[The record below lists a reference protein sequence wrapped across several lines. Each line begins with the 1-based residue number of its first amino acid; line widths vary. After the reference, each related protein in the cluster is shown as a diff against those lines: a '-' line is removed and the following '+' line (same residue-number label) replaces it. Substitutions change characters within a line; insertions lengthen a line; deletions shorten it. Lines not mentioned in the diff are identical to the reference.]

1 MTIESSSA
9 KLKGKDV
16 KGTRLTLLEKQGFVC
31 AICNLECTEDQA
43 VLDHNHKEGYIRA
56 VLHRGCNAV
65 EGKIVNAMRRYAI
78 KDPTAFLLGL
88 VEYHRTHSS
97 NQTNLI
103 HPTFKTP
110 EQRLAATKAR
120 AKKKREALKKSKT
133 TS

>member
-1 MTIESSSA
+1 MNLEPSHT

-16 KGTRLTLLEKQGFVC
+16 KSTRASLLEAQQYKC
-31 AICNLECTEDQA
+31 ALCSLECSAEQA

-65 EGKIVNAMRRYAI
+65 EGKVVNAMRRYAI

-88 VEYHRTHSS
+88 VEYHRMHSS
-97 NQTNLI
+97 NQTKLI

-110 EQRLAATKAR
+110 EQRAEASKAR
-120 AKKKREALKKSKT
+120 AKKKRAALKKAKT
-133 TS
+133 L